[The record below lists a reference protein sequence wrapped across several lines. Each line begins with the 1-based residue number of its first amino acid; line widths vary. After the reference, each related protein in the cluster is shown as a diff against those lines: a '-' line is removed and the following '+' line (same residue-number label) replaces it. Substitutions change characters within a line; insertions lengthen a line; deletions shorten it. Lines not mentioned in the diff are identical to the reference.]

1 MMRELSPIFLPFLYC
16 FNSRFSSRGNLTSST
31 DKMHGPIEAHPL
43 NTLDGT
49 VQLDDKEANPPA
61 TSFPVDIPAN
71 LPLYITKTISPSATV
86 FSVSVLMPILSKGPT
101 SL

>member
-1 MMRELSPIFLPFLYC
+1 MSVAASECRRNLAK
-16 FNSRFSSRGNLTSST
+16 NSRFSSRGNLTSST

-71 LPLYITKTISPSATV
+71 LPLYIQKQFLLQQQFFPCL
-86 FSVSVLMPILSKGPT
+86 F
-101 SL
+101 